1 MQLVEQRV
9 IKKSNPAW
17 QEIDVMSFAS
27 KNLWNV
33 ANYCIRQSFV
43 YGHGVPSYNSMD
55 KLMQPSLEYKALPAK
70 VAQQV
75 LKSLDQSWKSYFAAR
90 AEYKK
95 EPSKFT
101 GFPKIP
107 GYKPKKP
114 CLTIFDYAELNY
126 IRNVCS
132 RRSQC

>member
-17 QEIDVMSFAS
+17 HQIDAMSFAS
-27 KNLWNV
+27 KNLWNA

-70 VAQQV
+70 VA
-75 LKSLDQSWKSYFAAR
+75 LA
-90 AEYKK
+90 
-95 EPSKFT
+95 
-101 GFPKIP
+101 
-107 GYKPKKP
+107 
-114 CLTIFDYAELNY
+114 
-126 IRNVCS
+126 CS
-132 RRSQC
+132 QIVR